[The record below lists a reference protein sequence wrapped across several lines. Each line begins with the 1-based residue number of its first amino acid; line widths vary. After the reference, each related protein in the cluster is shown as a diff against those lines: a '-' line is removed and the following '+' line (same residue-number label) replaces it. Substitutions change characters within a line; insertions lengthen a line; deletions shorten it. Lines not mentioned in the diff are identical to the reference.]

1 MDLHHKVWN
10 QEQQTLRKLLTHPE
24 DHNQAIGLF
33 LRQHAMVHSG
43 VMSNLK
49 LWSFED
55 EIWRGLTEENIRR
68 IPDGCEHSIAWIFWH
83 LTRIEDVTMNLLLAG
98 RQQIFQQEG
107 WHEKM
112 GIPFYDTGN
121 AMLQTDVDILSA
133 QIKIR
138 ILKEYR
144 IAIGRRTREIV
155 LRLKATELTQKV
167 TPSRLQMVY
176 DQGAVADGARG
187 VLDYWGGLTYAGLL
201 LMPPTRHNF
210 IHQNEALRIKT
221 KLLKLR

>member
-1 MDLHHKVWN
+1 
-10 QEQQTLRKLLTHPE
+10 
-24 DHNQAIGLF
+24 
-33 LRQHAMVHSG
+33 MVHSG